1 MLSRIIVPRL
11 NEILVKGLSILL
23 LGPRQTGKTTTLT
36 DILSAFD
43 HLSINLMETSERL
56 RYEKNPSLVTQ
67 EAKAAHQRTVFIDE
81 IQRVPEILDDVQ
93 VLIDSEKMTFA
104 LTGSSARKLRRK
116 GVNLLPG
123 RIINF
128 RLDPLISLEYGAILK
143 IDDEQGLKSIL
154 KHGELPR
161 IVTLLGES
169 EPGLARDLLRSYVTT
184 YLEEEVRAEAL
195 VRSIGSFTRFL
206 KLAAEASGRL
216 VSLRSMAQ
224 DLGINHATIS
234 GHFQILEDCLIVER
248 IESLTPAGERGRYRK
263 APKFVFFDVGVRNA
277 AAEVLGP
284 ADFTNE
290 YWGGLFEQWVGLSLL
305 RLMRAQGLDGRLHYW
320 RDYGGREVDWVID
333 LGGEWIPIEVKWG
346 ENLRADDL
354 RHLEYFARTYGDK
367 VKRGYVVFTGP
378 RDREISDKILA
389 LSYRDFLPAI
399 LGTSAASPSRP

>member
-1 MLSRIIVPRL
+1 MTNMDAMISRLVGPRL
-11 NEILVKGLSILL
+11 REAIAKGLSILL
-23 LGPRQTGKTTTLT
+23 LGPRQTGKTTIFTE
-36 DILSAFD
+36 ILSPFD

-56 RYEKNPSLVTQ
+56 RYEKNPSLLSQ
-67 EAKAAHQRTVFIDE
+67 EVKAAHQEIVFIDE

-93 VLIDSEKMTFA
+93 VLIDREKRTFA

-123 RIINF
+123 RVLNF
-128 RLDPLISLEYGAILK
+128 RLDPLINLEYDGTLK
-143 IDDEQGLKSIL
+143 IDDEPGLKSIL

-195 VRSIGSFTRFL
+195 VRNIGSFNRFL
-206 KLAAEASGRL
+206 KLAAEASGQL

-224 DLGINHATIS
+224 DIGITHVTVS

-248 IESLTPAGERGRYRK
+248 IESLTPAGERGRSRK
-263 APKFVFFDVGVRNA
+263 APKYVFFDVGVRNA

-305 RLMRAQGLDGRLHYW
+305 RLMRARGLDGKLHYW
-320 RDYGGREVDWVID
+320 RDYSGREIDWVIE

-346 ENLRADDL
+346 DNLRADDL
-354 RHLEYFARTYGDK
+354 RHLEYFTRTFGDK

-378 RDREISDKILA
+378 RDREINDKILA
-389 LSYRDFLPAI
+389 VSYRDFLPMI
-399 LGTSAASPSRP
+399 LGIR

>member
-1 MLSRIIVPRL
+1 MDSMISRSVGPRL
-11 NEILVKGLSILL
+11 QEAIAKGLSILL
-23 LGPRQTGKTTTLT
+23 LGPRQTGKTTLLKV
-36 DILSAFD
+36 ILGSFD
-43 HLSINLMETSERL
+43 HLSINLMEAGERL
-56 RYEKNPSLVTQ
+56 RYEKNPSLFSQ
-67 EAKAAHQRTVFIDE
+67 EVRAARRRLVFIDE
-81 IQRVPEILDDVQ
+81 IQRVPDILDDVQ
-93 VLIDSEKMTFA
+93 VLIDSEKATFA

-123 RIINF
+123 RVINF
-128 RLDPLISLEYGAILK
+128 RLDPLLSLEYDAILK
-143 IDDEQGLKSIL
+143 IDDERGLKSIL

-161 IVTLLGES
+161 IVTLLAES

-195 VRSIGSFTRFL
+195 VRNIGSFTRFL
-206 KLAAEASGRL
+206 KLAAESSGRL

-224 DLGINHATIS
+224 DIGVNHATVS

-248 IESLTPAGERGRYRK
+248 IGPLTPAGERGKFRK
-263 APKFVFFDVGVRNA
+263 SPKFVFFDVGVRNA

-305 RLMRAQGLDGRLHYW
+305 RLMRARGMDGRLYYW
-320 RDYGGREVDWVID
+320 RDYSGREIDWVID

-346 ENLRADDL
+346 ESFRADDL
-354 RHLEYFARTYGDK
+354 RHLEYFAKTFGDK

-378 RDREISDKILA
+378 RDREISDKFLA
-389 LSYRDFLPAI
+389 LSYRNFLPVI
-399 LGTSAASPSRP
+399 LGIR